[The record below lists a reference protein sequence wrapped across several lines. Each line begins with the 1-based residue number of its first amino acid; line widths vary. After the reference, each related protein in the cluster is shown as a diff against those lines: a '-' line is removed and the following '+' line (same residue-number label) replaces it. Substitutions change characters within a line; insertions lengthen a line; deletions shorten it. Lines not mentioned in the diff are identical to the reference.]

1 MKLVI
6 LLRRPAPLMKKK
18 LAPSLPLPSQ
28 SLETL
33 LDIADFPDPAA
44 PFSQHI
50 GRSLGRSIHPTIN
63 PIISP
68 RVPSRQPETFPM
80 LS

>member
-28 SLETL
+28 SLATL
-33 LDIADFPDPAA
+33 LDIADFPDPAV

-50 GRSLGRSIHPTIN
+50 G
-63 PIISP
+63 
-68 RVPSRQPETFPM
+68 
-80 LS
+80 